1 MCVCVCVC
9 VDVNGWNV
17 KTLKHEEREVEGAK
31 LQDGWASWRVVDV
44 KSLICVVFLCFWL
57 FLLACRLFVF
67 DVLLFNGAA
76 LLIWV
81 WWWNGFMLFV
91 WWLFDGIV
99 YHIVWRWLV
108 GSFIMI
114 DEGWPIYFYR
124 CKIPRKDGS
133 RHKRVKFSFDVQV

>member
-1 MCVCVCVC
+1 MYNLWCWNNVKFVCVCVC

-81 WWWNGFMLFV
+81 WWWNGFIVVCVMAL
-91 WWLFDGIV
+91 WWNCVSHCVEMVGGEFHHDW
-99 YHIVWRWLV
+99 WRVAYILL
-108 GSFIMI
+108 
-114 DEGWPIYFYR
+114 
-124 CKIPRKDGS
+124 
-133 RHKRVKFSFDVQV
+133 